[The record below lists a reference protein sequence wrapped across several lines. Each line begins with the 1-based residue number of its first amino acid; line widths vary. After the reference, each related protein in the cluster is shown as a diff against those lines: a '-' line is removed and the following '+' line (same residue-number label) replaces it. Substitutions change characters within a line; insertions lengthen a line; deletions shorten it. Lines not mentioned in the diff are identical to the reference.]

1 MSSIIKFELKELR
14 KLGSDKNS
22 CVIEKKV
29 TQNQALEPW
38 CLGSLKESIKNL
50 LDYKI
55 GKYDKEFNGVLL
67 SYKNLKILR
76 NVGSIRND
84 NADINF
90 QVQADYFIFRPHV
103 GATLKGIVNKKSPTH
118 LGILVHRVFNVVI
131 PRPTEEPGNKWI
143 GASVQEGQEIVFRI
157 VVLDLYG
164 ALPYI
169 RGELVER
176 SIQLGPNGD
185 DEEYEPKPAQPINV
199 SHVNFDKTKPYHQ
212 KQIGDGITQSSK
224 SIQKS
229 SSKIVSLSKQQIKIS
244 SLSSENST
252 KQTNSKLCPEKS
264 KKVNS
269 DISITE
275 KSKTKRQSKTLESDI
290 KQTES
295 YSKPSKKHKKDI

>member
-1 MSSIIKFELKELR
+1 MSTIIKFDLKELK

-29 TQNQALEPW
+29 TQNLALQPW
-38 CLGSLKESIKNL
+38 CLGNLKESIKNL

-55 GKYDKEFNGVLL
+55 GKYDKEFNGILL
-67 SYKNLKILR
+67 SYKNLRILQ

-84 NADINF
+84 NADIHF

-143 GASVQEGQEIVFRI
+143 GAAVQEGQEIVFRI

-169 RGELVER
+169 RGELDER
-176 SIQLGPNGD
+176 SLKLGPEGD
-185 DEEYEPKPAQPINV
+185 DEEYELKPAQPINV
-199 SHVNFDKTKPYHQ
+199 SHVNFDKTKPYHLKQ
-212 KQIGDGITQSSK
+212 NGDGLPQTSKNVPKSNSKGATPNKQQLKINSSSPENNPKQINGKPS
-224 SIQKS
+224 
-229 SSKIVSLSKQQIKIS
+229 
-244 SLSSENST
+244 
-252 KQTNSKLCPEKS
+252 PEKI
-264 KKVNS
+264 KNVGS
-269 DISITE
+269 DTSVSE
-275 KSKTKRQSKTLESDI
+275 KTKTKRQSKVLETETKQLESSS
-290 KQTES
+290 KQT
-295 YSKPSKKHKKDI
+295 KKHKRDV